1 MDNDRHINF
10 KLLRDRIMK
19 SEPPAVAGGL
29 TSSDQPP
36 ATAGGSDKT
45 YWRSLEELADSPLFE
60 EFVQREFPQ
69 QAEEW
74 NDPVERRT
82 FLKLMGASLALAGL
96 SGCVIQPPEKIVPYI
111 KQPEEEVP
119 GKGLYFATAFS
130 LGGIGTPLLARSN
143 EGRPTKLEG
152 NPDHP
157 NNRNSD
163 PNDKGSSAT
172 DIFSQ
177 ASILT
182 LYDPDRSQTP
192 MYRGETRAWTTFV
205 AEIRG
210 LIEKEGDGLKA
221 KKGAGL
227 RFLSETIT
235 SPSLAAQMK
244 SVLTDFPE
252 AKWHQYEPA
261 NRDNARAG
269 AMMAFGQPV
278 NTIYDFGNAHR
289 ILSIG
294 SDFLAALPGSLP
306 YARAY
311 AARRRHFANLSSDPL
326 DLTVDNLKRSD
337 VGGFSRLYAIESTP
351 TTTGAVADHRW
362 SIRPT
367 EIQAVVAA
375 LALGVLDIS
384 ATPDLFQAIRPL
396 VFQGSEILRHLMED
410 EASAGDV
417 ARPVLID
424 NQTGAPHWLQA
435 IWRDLL
441 QHKGASVVIV
451 GDDQPPIIHALA
463 HAMNAALGN
472 VGKASVGNTVSYTD
486 PVEAN
491 SVDQTQ
497 SLRELVSDIDG
508 GKVDTLII
516 IGGNP
521 AYNTPVDL
529 RLDLNRMN
537 KITLRAH
544 LSLYNNETSDICHW
558 HIPATH
564 YLESWGDARSY
575 DGTVTI
581 VQPLIAPLY
590 EGRTKYEVLALFS
603 ENYDRKPYD
612 IVKEYWRGQ
621 AGTGGQGSGVSTGS
635 GSDRVQGAGTMP
647 ANRPQDAGAPDAGSP
662 DFESWWRKCLHDGF
676 VPNTALPAKTVSLKS
691 DWANSLT
698 GAKPADGTSALPGY
712 ELIFRTDPT
721 VYDGRFANNGWLQEL
736 PKPLTKLTW
745 DNVALVSA
753 NTAKKLGVSPQN
765 YEKDKKGREAYVDQI
780 ELKLNGRAISKPLPA
795 WIMPGQPDDVITIH
809 LGYGRAR
816 AGRVGDAQGF
826 NAYEIRTSDS
836 PWFAAGA
843 QATKAAGQYEL
854 AATQIH
860 FSMEGRDLL
869 REGSLAEYLKEKDHL
884 REEREKQQKEL
895 HDLSLYKDFD
905 YKDQGNGYAWGMSI
919 DLNSCVGCNACMIAC
934 QSENNIP
941 IVGKDQV
948 LRSREMHWIRVDSY
962 FKGDPSK
969 PGGPFFQPVPC
980 MHCENA
986 PCEPVCPVHATV
998 HSSEGLNDM
1007 VYNRC
1012 VGTKYCSNNCPYKV
1026 RRFNFYLYQDWETPT
1041 YQLMRNPD
1049 VSVRSRGVM
1058 EKCTYCVQ
1066 RIQSAKIQSEIEGR
1080 QVHDGEIVTACQ
1092 SVCPTEAI
1100 VFGNINDPNSKV
1112 SKLKAMDRDYSLLG
1126 ELNTRPRTTYLSALR
1141 NPNPEIK
1148 E

>member
-1 MDNDRHINF
+1 MNDDRHINF

-29 TSSDQPP
+29 TPGDQPP
-36 ATAGGSDKT
+36 ATAGGSDLLSGKK
-45 YWRSLEELADSPLFE
+45 YWRSLEELAESPLFE

-74 NDPVERRT
+74 NDPFERRT

-96 SGCVIQPPEKIVPYI
+96 SGCVIQPPEKIVPYV

-119 GKGLYFATAFS
+119 GRGLYFATAFS
-130 LGGIGTPLLARSN
+130 LGGIATPLLARSN

-192 MYRGETRAWTTFV
+192 MYRGETRPWTQFM

-227 RFLSETIT
+227 RFLTETIT
-235 SPSLAAQMK
+235 SPSLAAQIK

-278 NTIYDFGNAHR
+278 NTTYDFSKADR
-289 ILSIG
+289 ILSLG
-294 SDFLAALPGSLP
+294 SDFLACHPGSLR
-306 YARAY
+306 YARDY
-311 AARRRHFANLSSDPL
+311 AAKRRLSGDKAEM
-326 DLTVDNLKRSD
+326 N
-337 VGGFSRLYAIESTP
+337 RLYVVESTP
-351 TTTGAVADHRW
+351 TTTGANADHRW
-362 SIRPT
+362 PIRSSEMEGITAAFSTQLGEQIRAAQANREPFREGRGGLSPEQESLSRSREAIADDLSKHRGTSI
-367 EIQAVVAA
+367 
-375 LALGVLDIS
+375 
-384 ATPDLFQAIRPL
+384 
-396 VFQGSEILRHLMED
+396 
-410 EASAGDV
+410 
-417 ARPVLID
+417 
-424 NQTGAPHWLQA
+424 
-435 IWRDLL
+435 
-441 QHKGASVVIV
+441 VIV
-451 GDDQPPIIHALA
+451 GDDQDPIIHVFA
-463 HAMNAALGN
+463 HVMNDALGN
-472 VGKASVGNTVSYTD
+472 VGKTVFYTD

-497 SLRELVSDIDG
+497 SLRELVTDIDG
-508 GKVDTLII
+508 GKVDALII
-516 IGGNP
+516 FGGNP

-529 RLDLNRMN
+529 KLDKNRLD
-537 KITLRAH
+537 KVKLRAH
-544 LSLYNNETSDICHW
+544 LSLYDDETSDICHW

-590 EGRTKYEVLALFS
+590 EGRSPYEVLALFS

-612 IVKEYWRGQ
+612 ILKDYWRAN
-621 AGTGGQGSGVSTGS
+621 AGAGSQGSGASPNPSPTPVSS
-635 GSDRVQGAGTMP
+635 PVAAAP
-647 ANRPQDAGAPDAGSP
+647 A

-676 VPNTALPAKTVSLKS
+676 IPNSALAPKTLSLKS
-691 DWANSLT
+691 DWANSLPNST
-698 GAKPADGTSALPGY
+698 PANRASGY
-712 ELIFRTDPT
+712 ELVFRTDPT
-721 VYDGRFANNGWLQEL
+721 IYDGSFANNGWLQEL
-736 PKPLTKLTW
+736 PKPLTKITW
-745 DNVALVSA
+745 DNVALVSP
-753 NTAKKLGVSPQN
+753 NTAKKLGVAEQN
-765 YEKDKKGREAYVDQI
+765 YEQEKKGRGAFVDTI
-780 ELKLNGRAISKPLPA
+780 KLTHRNSTISKNLPV
-795 WIMPGQPDDVITIH
+795 WVMPGQPDNVITIH
-809 LGYGRAR
+809 LGFGRTK
-816 AGRVGDAQGF
+816 AGRVGTNTVIEPDSRLPNGGF
-826 NAYEIRTSDS
+826 NAYEVRYADALWS
-836 PWFAAGA
+836 AAGVSVSKTGEQFQVA
-843 QATKAAGQYEL
+843 S
-854 AATQIH
+854 TQTH
-860 FSMEGRDLL
+860 FLMEGRDIL
-869 REGSLAEYLKEKDHL
+869 REHSLEEYLKEKEHL
-884 REEREKQQKEL
+884 REERGKQEKEN
-895 HDLSLYKDFD
+895 HDLSLYQDYD

-919 DLNSCVGCNACMIAC
+919 DLNSCVGCNACTIAC

-941 IVGKDQV
+941 IVGKEQV
-948 LRSREMHWIRVDSY
+948 IRSREMHWIRIDAY
-962 FKGDPSK
+962 FKGTDPNK
-969 PGGPFFQPVPC
+969 PDSGPFFQPVPC

-1026 RRFNFYLYQDWETPT
+1026 RRFNFFLYQDWETPT

-1066 RIQSAKIQSEIEGR
+1066 RIQTAKIQSEIEGR

-1148 E
+1148 S

>member
-10 KLLRDRIMK
+10 KLLRDR
-19 SEPPAVAGGL
+19 VLGAGSADVPSA
-29 TSSDQPP
+29 SSGKQ
-36 ATAGGSDKT
+36 
-45 YWRSLEELADSPLFE
+45 YWRSLEELADSPVFE

-96 SGCVIQPPEKIVPYI
+96 SGCVIQPPEKIVPYV
-111 KQPEEEVP
+111 KQPEEEIP
-119 GKGLYFATAFS
+119 GRGLYFATAFS
-130 LGGIGTPLLARSN
+130 LGGIATPLLARSN

-157 NNRNSD
+157 TNRNSD

-192 MYRGETRAWTTFV
+192 MYRGETRPWTQFM
-205 AEIRG
+205 AEIRSA
-210 LIEKEGDGLKA
+210 IEKENDGLRA

-227 RFLSETIT
+227 RFLTETIT

-244 SVLTDFPE
+244 TILTDFPE
-252 AKWHQYEPA
+252 AKWHQYEPV
-261 NRDNARAG
+261 NRDNARNA
-269 AMMAFGQPV
+269 AVNAFGQSV
-278 NTIYDFGNAHR
+278 NTIYDFSKADR
-289 ILSIG
+289 ILSLG
-294 SDFLAALPGSLP
+294 SDFLSAMPGTLR
-306 YARAY
+306 YARDY
-311 AARRRHFANLSSDPL
+311 AAKRRISGDKAEMN
-326 DLTVDNLKRSD
+326 
-337 VGGFSRLYAIESTP
+337 RLYVIESTP

-362 SIRPT
+362 SVRPS
-367 EIQAVVAA
+367 EIEDVAYSIA
-375 LALGVLDIS
+375 AKLGV
-384 ATPDLFQAIRPL
+384 
-396 VFQGSEILRHLMED
+396 
-410 EASAGDV
+410 
-417 ARPVLID
+417 
-424 NQTGAPHWLQA
+424 NTGANQSGISIDAPAVASLA
-435 IWRDLL
+435 RDLQL
-441 QHKGASVVIV
+441 HRGSSIVIPGPEQSSIV
-451 GDDQPPIIHALA
+451 HSSA
-463 HAMNAALGN
+463 HQINEVLGN
-472 VGKASVGNTVSYTD
+472 IGKTVIYTD
-486 PVEAN
+486 PLEADPVDQKLSLYN
-491 SVDQTQ
+491 LVHDIDAGSVDM
-497 SLRELVSDIDG
+497 
-508 GKVDTLII
+508 LII

-529 RLDLNRMN
+529 RLDLNRLN
-537 KITLRAH
+537 KVKLRAH
-544 LSLYNNETSDICHW
+544 LSLYNNETSEICHW
-558 HIPATH
+558 HIPAVH

-590 EGRTKYEVLALFS
+590 EGRTAHEVLALFS

-612 IVKEYWRGQ
+612 IVKDYWREN
-621 AGTGGQGSGVSTGS
+621 AG
-635 GSDRVQGAGTMP
+635 RMP
-647 ANRPQDAGAPDAGSP
+647 ANRPQDAGAPTATQQPSP
-662 DFESWWRKCLHDGF
+662 PTVNPAEFESWWRKCLHDGF
-676 VPNTALPAKTVSLKS
+676 VPNTALPVQTLSVNFPKLDIPNPASKTEPKS
-691 DWANSLT
+691 PT
-698 GAKPADGTSALPGY
+698 EGF
-712 ELIFRTDPT
+712 ELIFRADPSI
-721 VYDGRFANNGWLQEL
+721 YDGRFSNNGWLQEL
-736 PKPLTKLTW
+736 PKPLTKITW
-745 DNVALVSA
+745 DNVALISA
-753 NTAKKLGVSPQN
+753 NTAKKLGVAPQN
-765 YEKDKKGREAYVDQI
+765 YEEDKRGRGAMVDQL
-780 ELKLNGRAISKPLPA
+780 ELKLDNRAISKAVPA

-826 NAYEIRTSDS
+826 NAYDIRPSHA
-836 PWFAAGA
+836 PWTAFGA
-843 QATKAAGQYEL
+843 QATKAAGRYEL
-854 AATQIH
+854 GTTQIH
-860 FSMEGRDLL
+860 FQMEGRDLL
-869 REGSLAEYLKEKDHL
+869 RESSLEEYLKDKEHVREEQEKQKKEL
-884 REEREKQQKEL
+884 RE
-895 HDLSLYKDFD
+895 LSLYPDVD
-905 YKDQGNGYAWGMSI
+905 YENQGNGYAWGMSI
-919 DLNSCVGCNACMIAC
+919 DLNSCVGCNACTIAC

-948 LRSREMHWIRVDSY
+948 IRSREMHWIRIDAY
-962 FKGDPSK
+962 FKGDDANNPI
-969 PGGPFFQPVPC
+969 GPFFQPVPC

-1026 RRFNFYLYQDWETPT
+1026 RRFNFFLYQDWETPT

-1066 RIQSAKIQSEIEGR
+1066 RIQSAKIQSEIESR
-1080 QVHDGEIVTACQ
+1080 QVHDGEIITACQ
-1092 SVCPTEAI
+1092 AVCPTEAI

-1112 SKLKAMDRDYSLLG
+1112 SKLKALERDYSLLG

-1148 E
+1148 SA

>member
-29 TSSDQPP
+29 TPGDQPP
-36 ATAGGSDKT
+36 ATAGGSDVLSGKK
-45 YWRSLEELADSPLFE
+45 YWRSLEELADSPVFE

-96 SGCVIQPPEKIVPYI
+96 SGCVIQPPEKIVPYVR
-111 KQPEEEVP
+111 QPEEEVP
-119 GKGLYFATAFS
+119 GRGLYFATAFS
-130 LGGIGTPLLARSN
+130 LGGIATPLLARSN

-192 MYRGETRAWTTFV
+192 MYRGETRPWTQFM

-221 KKGAGL
+221 RKGAGL
-227 RFLSETIT
+227 RFLTETIT

-278 NTIYDFGNAHR
+278 NTIYDFSKADR
-289 ILSIG
+289 ILSLG
-294 SDFLAALPGSLP
+294 SDFLACLPGSLR
-306 YARAY
+306 YARDY
-311 AARRRHFANLSSDPL
+311 AAKRRITGDRTEMN
-326 DLTVDNLKRSD
+326 
-337 VGGFSRLYAIESTP
+337 RLYVVESTP
-351 TTTGAVADHRW
+351 TTTGANADHRLPL
-362 SIRPT
+362 RPS
-367 EIQAVVAA
+367 ELELLAFGERDLGSLKAHEQAW
-375 LALGVLDIS
+375 LS
-384 ATPDLFQAIRPL
+384 AMKKDLQ
-396 VFQGSEILRHLMED
+396 QH
-410 EASAGDV
+410 
-417 ARPVLID
+417 
-424 NQTGAPHWLQA
+424 TGAS
-435 IWRDLL
+435 I
-441 QHKGASVVIV
+441 VIA
-451 GDDQPPIIHALA
+451 GDDQPPIVHAA
-463 HAMNAALGN
+463 THQANAMLGN
-472 VGKASVGNTVSYTD
+472 VGKTVFYTD

-491 SVDQTQ
+491 SVDQAQ
-497 SLRELVSDIDG
+497 SLRELVNDIDG
-508 GKVDTLII
+508 GTVDTLII

-521 AYNTPVDL
+521 AYNTPIDL
-529 RLDLNRMN
+529 RLDLNRLN
-537 KITLRAH
+537 KVKLRAH

-590 EGRTKYEVLALFS
+590 EGRTTHEVLALFS

-612 IVKEYWRGQ
+612 IVKDYWRSQ
-621 AGTGGQGSGVSTGS
+621 AGN
-635 GSDRVQGAGTMP
+635 RVQGVG
-647 ANRPQDAGAPDAGSP
+647 GSQNKSTKP
-662 DFESWWRKCLHDGF
+662 SASPVAEVTGDFESWWRKCLHDGF
-676 VPNTALPAKTVSLKS
+676 VPNSSLPTKTVSLKS
-691 DWANSLT
+691 DWAAGLNSSNT
-698 GAKPADGTSALPGY
+698 QPANPNTL
-712 ELIFRTDPT
+712 ELVFRTDPT
-721 VYDGRFANNGWLQEL
+721 IYDGRFANNGWLQEL

-745 DNVALVSA
+745 DNVALLSA
-753 NTAKKLGVSPQN
+753 NTAKKLGVLAQD

-780 ELKLNGRAISKPLPA
+780 ELKLNGRGISKPLPA

-809 LGYGRAR
+809 LGYGRPR
-816 AGRVGDAQGF
+816 AGRVGDGQGF
-826 NAYEIRTSDS
+826 NAYEIRTSDA

-843 QATKAAGQYEL
+843 QASKAPGNYEL

-860 FSMEGRDLL
+860 FNMEGRDLL
-869 REGSLAEYLKEKDHL
+869 REGPLEEYLKDRNLL
-884 REEREKQQKEL
+884 REEQEKQQKEL
-895 HDLSLYKDFD
+895 HDLSLYQDYD

-941 IVGKDQV
+941 VVGKDQV

-962 FKGDPSK
+962 FKGDPNK
-969 PGGPFFQPVPC
+969 PGGPYFQPVPC

>member
-29 TSSDQPP
+29 TESEQPP
-36 ATAGGSDKT
+36 ATAGGADLLSGKK

-96 SGCVIQPPEKIVPYI
+96 SGCVIQPPEKIVPYV

-130 LGGIGTPLLARSN
+130 LGGIATPLLARSN

-210 LIEKEGDGLKA
+210 AVEKENDGFKA

-227 RFLSETIT
+227 RFLTETIT
-235 SPSLAAQMK
+235 SPSLATQMK

-269 AMMAFGQPV
+269 AMLAFGQPI
-278 NTIYDFGNAHR
+278 NTTYDFSKADR
-289 ILSIG
+289 ILSLG
-294 SDFLAALPGSLP
+294 SDFLACLPGSLR
-306 YARAY
+306 YARDY
-311 AARRRHFANLSSDPL
+311 AGKRRVTNAKMSDALEMERLRTGPAPEIM
-326 DLTVDNLKRSD
+326 
-337 VGGFSRLYAIESTP
+337 SRLYVVESTP
-351 TTTGAVADHRW
+351 TITGANADHR
-362 SIRPT
+362 
-367 EIQAVVAA
+367 
-375 LALGVLDIS
+375 
-384 ATPDLFQAIRPL
+384 FAIRPRQQKEFARFL
-396 VFQGSEILRHLMED
+396 AGWLGLKTGLFSEE
-410 EASAGDV
+410 GGWGV
-417 ARPVLID
+417 PVE
-424 NQTGAPHWLQA
+424 QVWA
-435 IWRDLL
+435 IGRDLQ
-441 QHKGASVVIV
+441 QHKGASILIA
-451 GDDQPPIIHALA
+451 GDEAPPEAHALV
-463 HAMNAALGN
+463 HGMNAALGN
-472 VGKASVGNTVSYTD
+472 VGKTVFYTD
-486 PVEAN
+486 PLEAN

-497 SLRELVSDIDG
+497 SLRELVNDIDN
-508 GKVDTLII
+508 GKVETLII

-521 AYNTPVDL
+521 AYNTPIDL
-529 RLDLNRMN
+529 RLDLNRLN
-537 KITLRAH
+537 KVKLRAH
-544 LSLYNNETSDICHW
+544 LSLYDDETSDICHW

-590 EGRTKYEVLALFS
+590 EGRTAYEVLALFS

-612 IVKEYWRGQ
+612 IVKDYWR
-621 AGTGGQGSGVSTGS
+621 ANAAAGGQGA
-635 GSDRVQGAGTMP
+635 GASPNPSPTP
-647 ANRPQDAGAPDAGSP
+647 ASSPVAGAPT

-676 VPNTALPAKTVSLKS
+676 IPNSALPTKTVSMKS
-691 DWANSLT
+691 DWAAGLNSSNPQ
-698 GAKPADGTSALPGY
+698 PANPNTL
-712 ELIFRTDPT
+712 ELLFRTDPT
-721 VYDGRFANNGWLQEL
+721 IYDGRFANNGWLQEL
-736 PKPLTKLTW
+736 PKPLTKITW
-745 DNVALVSA
+745 DNVALVSP
-753 NTAKKLGVSPQN
+753 NTAKKLGVAEQN
-765 YEKDKKGREAYVDQI
+765 YEQEKKGREALVDTIQ
-780 ELKLNGRAISKPLPA
+780 LKHRDYTISKQVPV
-795 WIMPGQPDDVITIH
+795 WVMPGQPDDVITIH
-809 LGYGRAR
+809 LGFGRTK
-816 AGRVGDAQGF
+816 AGRVGTTTIVEPDTRLPNGGF
-826 NAYEIRTSDS
+826 NAYEIRYADS
-836 PWFAAGA
+836 PW
-843 QATKAAGQYEL
+843 ATTGVSVTKTNEQFQIAS
-854 AATQIH
+854 TQTH
-860 FSMEGRDLL
+860 FLMEGRDIL
-869 REGSLAEYLKEKDHL
+869 RESSLEEYRKEKDHL
-884 REEREKQQKEL
+884 REEAEKQKKEL
-895 HDLSLYKDFD
+895 RELSLYPEVD
-905 YKDQGNGYAWGMSI
+905 YKNQGNGYAWGMSI
-919 DLNSCVGCNACMIAC
+919 DLNSCVGCNACTIAC

-941 IVGKDQV
+941 IVGKEQV
-948 LRSREMHWIRVDSY
+948 VRSREMHWIRIDAY
-962 FKGDPSK
+962 FKGADPNK
-969 PGGPFFQPVPC
+969 PDSGPFFQPVPC

-1026 RRFNFYLYQDWETPT
+1026 RRFNFFLYQDWETPT

-1148 E
+1148 S

>member
-10 KLLRDRIMK
+10 KLLRDRVLG
-19 SEPPAVAGGL
+19 SSNGQSAG
-29 TSSDQPP
+29 
-36 ATAGGSDKT
+36 KT
-45 YWRSLEELADSPLFE
+45 YWRSLEELADSPIFE

-96 SGCVIQPPEKIVPYI
+96 SGCVIQPPEKVVPYV

-119 GKGLYFATAFS
+119 GRGLYFATAFS
-130 LGGIGTPLLARSN
+130 LGGIATPLLARSN

-157 NNRNSD
+157 NNRNAD
-163 PNDKGSSAT
+163 PNDRGSSAT

-192 MYRGETRAWTTFV
+192 MYRGETRPWSTFV

-210 LIEKEGDGLKA
+210 AIDKENDGLKA

-227 RFLSETIT
+227 RFLTETIT

-244 SVLTDFPE
+244 SILTDFPE
-252 AKWHQYEPA
+252 AKWHQYEPV

-269 AMMAFGQPV
+269 AMMAFGQPL
-278 NTIYDFGNAHR
+278 NTIYDFSKADR
-289 ILSIG
+289 ILSIN
-294 SDFLAALPGSLP
+294 SDFLAAFPGSLR
-306 YARAY
+306 YARDY
-311 AARRRHFANLSSDPL
+311 AARRRISEG
-326 DLTVDNLKRSD
+326 RSAMN
-337 VGGFSRLYAIESTP
+337 RLYVIESTP
-351 TTTGAVADHRW
+351 SITGANADHRW
-362 SIRPT
+362 SMRPT
-367 EIQAVVAA
+367 DIPGITQALAA
-375 LALGVLDIS
+375 LVGANTGAAAQMNTADWV
-384 ATPDLFQAIRPL
+384 AT
-396 VFQGSEILRHLMED
+396 
-410 EASAGDV
+410 V
-417 ARPVLID
+417 ARD
-424 NQTGAPHWLQA
+424 LQ
-435 IWRDLL
+435 
-441 QHKGASVVIV
+441 QHKGASIVIPGRFASPKV
-451 GDDQPPIIHALA
+451 QALA
-463 HAMNAALGN
+463 HAMNDALGN
-472 VGKASVGNTVSYTD
+472 VGKTVFYTD
-486 PVEAN
+486 AIEAN

-497 SLRELVSDIDG
+497 SLRELVNDIDAG
-508 GKVDTLII
+508 RVEILVI

-529 RLDLNRMN
+529 RLDLNRLN
-537 KITLRAH
+537 KVKLRAH
-544 LSLYNNETSDICHW
+544 LSLYNNETSEICHW

-575 DGTVTI
+575 DGTATI

-590 EGRTKYEVLALFS
+590 EGKTAHEMLVLFS
-603 ENYDRKPYD
+603 DNYDRKPYD
-612 IVKEYWRGQ
+612 IVRDYWRSQ
-621 AGTGGQGSGVSTGS
+621 AGG
-635 GSDRVQGAGTMP
+635 RVQGVG
-647 ANRPQDAGAPDAGSP
+647 GSQNESASLIASAVG

-676 VPNTALPAKTVSLKS
+676 IPNTALPTKAVSPKS
-691 DWANSLT
+691 DWASSLSSSNT
-698 GAKPADGTSALPGY
+698 EPPKPDTL
-712 ELIFRTDPT
+712 ELVFRPDPT
-721 VYDGRFANNGWLQEL
+721 IYDGRFANNGWLQEL

-745 DNVALVSA
+745 DNVALVSPG
-753 NTAKKLGVSPQN
+753 TAKKLGVAPQN
-765 YEKDKKGREAYVDQI
+765 YEKDKEGREAYVDTI
-780 ELKLNGRAISKPLPA
+780 EINSGGRAITKAVPA
-795 WIMPGQPDDVITIH
+795 WVMPGQPDDVITIH
-809 LGYGRAR
+809 LGYGRGR
-816 AGRVGDAQGF
+816 AGRVGSEIGF
-826 NAYEIRTSDS
+826 NAYDIRTADA
-836 PWFAAGA
+836 PWFAGGVEARKA
-843 QATKAAGQYEL
+843 SEQYQLAT
-854 AATQIH
+854 TQVH

-869 REGSLAEYLKEKDHL
+869 RESSLEEYLKDKDHL

-895 HDLSLYKDFD
+895 HELSLYKDYD
-905 YKDQGNGYAWGMSI
+905 YQNQGNGYAWGMSI

-941 IVGKDQV
+941 VVGKDQV
-948 LRSREMHWIRVDSY
+948 MRSREMHWIRVDAY
-962 FKGDPSK
+962 FKGPADK
-969 PGGPFFQPVPC
+969 PEGPFFQPVPC

-1026 RRFNFYLYQDWETPT
+1026 RRFNFFLYQDWDTPT

-1066 RIQSAKIQSEIEGR
+1066 RIQSAKIQSEVEGR

-1112 SKLKAMDRDYSLLG
+1112 AKLKALERDYSLLG

-1148 E
+1148 

>member
-10 KLLRDRIMK
+10 KLLRDRVLR
-19 SEPPAVAGGL
+19 SVPPASASGL
-29 TSSDQPP
+29 SPSDQPP

-45 YWRSLEELADSPLFE
+45 YWRSLDELADSPVFE

-96 SGCVIQPPEKIVPYI
+96 SGCVIQPPEKVIPYV

-130 LGGIGTPLLARSN
+130 LGGIATPLLARSN

-157 NNRNSD
+157 NNQGINLNFAFG
-163 PNDKGSSAT
+163 NDAPSPDDRPYTAT

-192 MYRGETRAWTTFV
+192 LYRGETRPWSQFV

-210 LIEKEGDGLKA
+210 AIDKEKDGLKA

-227 RFLSETIT
+227 RFLTETIT
-235 SPSLAAQMK
+235 SPTLAVQMK
-244 SVLTDFPE
+244 SILTDFPE
-252 AKWHQYEPA
+252 AKWHQYEPV

-278 NTIYDFGNAHR
+278 NTIYDFSKADR
-289 ILSIG
+289 ILSLG
-294 SDFLAALPGSLP
+294 SDFLSAMPGTLR
-306 YARAY
+306 YARDY
-311 AARRRHFANLSSDPL
+311 AAKRRITSDKAEM
-326 DLTVDNLKRSD
+326 N
-337 VGGFSRLYAIESTP
+337 RLYVIESTP
-351 TTTGAVADHRW
+351 TTTGAVADHRF
-362 SIRPT
+362 SVKPSDI
-367 EIQAVVAA
+367 EA
-375 LALGVLDIS
+375 LVRDIPEMFVRLK
-384 ATPDLFQAIRPL
+384 AAIRPETKPRDL
-396 VFQGSEILRHLMED
+396 LPDPIRSLF
-410 EASAGDV
+410 
-417 ARPVLID
+417 
-424 NQTGAPHWLQA
+424 T
-435 IWRDLL
+435 DLL
-441 QHKGASVVIV
+441 QHWESSIIIV
-451 GDDQPPIIHALA
+451 GDEQPPIIHAIA
-463 HAMNAALGN
+463 HFWNNELGN
-472 VGKASVGNTVSYTD
+472 VGKTVFYTD

-497 SLRELVSDIDG
+497 SLRELVNDIDA
-508 GKVDTLII
+508 GKVETLVI

-521 AYNTPVDL
+521 AYNTPIDL
-529 RLDLNRMN
+529 RLDLNRLN
-537 KITLRAH
+537 KVKLRAH
-544 LSLYNNETSDICHW
+544 LSLYNNETSELCHW
-558 HIPATH
+558 HVPAAH
-564 YLESWGDARSY
+564 YLESWGDTRSY

-590 EGRTKYEVLALFS
+590 EGKTAHELLTLFS
-603 ENYDRKPYD
+603 DNYDRKPYD
-612 IVKEYWRGQ
+612 IVRDYWRTQ
-621 AGTGGQGSGVSTGS
+621 AGG
-635 GSDRVQGAGTMP
+635 RVQGVGGSQNELAKPSASPVAEVAG
-647 ANRPQDAGAPDAGSP
+647 

-676 VPNTALPAKTVSLKS
+676 VPNTALATKAVSLKT
-691 DWANSLT
+691 DWANSLAGSSPT
-698 GAKPADGTSALPGY
+698 VREGSNADKMSALPGY
-712 ELIFRTDPT
+712 ELVFRTDPT
-721 VYDGRFANNGWLQEL
+721 IYDGRFANNGWLQEL

-753 NTAKKLGVSPQN
+753 NTAKKMGVSPQN
-765 YEKDKKGREAYVDQI
+765 YEQDKKGREAYVDTI
-780 ELKLNGRAISKPLPA
+780 KLTHRDQTISKNVPV
-795 WIMPGQPDDVITIH
+795 WVMPGQPDDLITVH
-809 LGYGRAR
+809 LGYGRVR
-816 AGRVGDAQGF
+816 AGRVGNDQGF
-826 NAYEIRTSDS
+826 NAYEIRYADE
-836 PWFAAGA
+836 PWFAKGA
-843 QATKAAGQYEL
+843 WVSKTNEQYQL
-854 AATQIH
+854 GATQVH
-860 FSMEGRDLL
+860 FQMEGRDLL
-869 REGSLAEYLKEKDHL
+869 RESSLEEFLKDKERL
-884 REEREKQQKEL
+884 REEAEKQKKEL

-905 YKDQGNGYAWGMSI
+905 YQNQGNGYAWGMSI

-941 IVGKDQV
+941 IVGKEQV
-948 LRSREMHWIRVDSY
+948 IRSREMHWIRVDAY
-962 FKGDPSK
+962 FKGSAEK
-969 PGGPFFQPVPC
+969 PEGPFFQPVPC

-1026 RRFNFYLYQDWETPT
+1026 RRFNFFLYQDWDTPT

-1066 RIQSAKIQSEIEGR
+1066 RIQAAKITSELEGR
-1080 QVHDGEIVTACQ
+1080 PVRDGEIVTACQ

-1112 SKLKAMDRDYSLLG
+1112 SKLKALERDYSLLG

-1141 NPNPEIK
+1141 NPNPEIS
-1148 E
+1148 